1 MTGVT
6 GCDGFKAA
14 NLSPIFLYFI
24 SRIEVSDRC
33 DRLKLIIDKMI
44 KDTLK
49 LVDGGCQAGE
59 IVKTT
64 RHTRH
69 TCHQFSASQHQN
81 DIHTIIYLEQII
93 YAADSIISE
102 EAVINTPPGTGTTSA
117 DERRRVLARYDQRNG
132 DPHHRHWHRQAFGPG
147 MVYLS
152 KPEPFEP
159 F

>member
-1 MTGVT
+1 
-6 GCDGFKAA
+6 
-14 NLSPIFLYFI
+14 
-24 SRIEVSDRC
+24 
-33 DRLKLIIDKMI
+33 MI

-49 LVDGGCQAGE
+49 LLDGGCQAGE

-102 EAVINTPPGTGTTSA
+102 EAVINTPPW
-117 DERRRVLARYDQRNG
+117 
-132 DPHHRHWHRQAFGPG
+132 HRHNISRRETARVGS
-147 MVYLS
+147 V
-152 KPEPFEP
+152 
-159 F
+159 